1 MTALLIS
8 SYYAGL
14 LPFPDI
20 HPVAFSLGP
29 IAVHWYGLAY
39 VTGILLGWYYAR
51 QLIVRTS
58 LWPQGQPPMTLQQ
71 TDDFVSWATLGVVI
85 GGRIGYLAVYDLPNL
100 LEDPMRAFRIWDGGM
115 SFHGGFLGT
124 TLVMLIYA
132 RRHTLPLWSL
142 FDLVSIVVPFG
153 LLFGRLANFI
163 NGELWGRVTDVPWA
177 IVFPKGGPFARHPS
191 QLYEAGLEGLLPL
204 VILFIVGVGFSGLKK
219 PGLVTGLFVSI
230 YALSRIFV
238 EFFREPDEQI
248 GYLSGGWLT
257 MGMILSL
264 PMLAVGIWA
273 MIRAQRLPR
282 ALS

>member
-1 MTALLIS
+1 MNALLIS

-14 LPFPDI
+14 LPFPDLN
-20 HPVAFSLGP
+20 PVAFSLGP
-29 IAVHWYGLAY
+29 ISVHWYGLAY
-39 VTGILLGWYYAR
+39 VTGIILGWYYAR
-51 QLIVRTS
+51 QLIVRS
-58 LWPQGQPPMTLQQ
+58 DLWPQGRPPMTLQQ
-71 TDDFVSWATLGVVI
+71 TDDFVTWATLGVVI

-100 LEDPMRAFRIWDGGM
+100 FEDPMRAFRIWNGGM

-124 TLVMLIYA
+124 ALVMLIYA

-191 QLYEAGLEGLLPL
+191 QLYEAGLEGLLLL

-219 PGLVTGLFVSI
+219 PGLVTGLFVSV

-264 PMLAVGIWA
+264 PMLAAGIWA

>member
-1 MTALLIS
+1 
-8 SYYAGL
+8 
-14 LPFPDI
+14 
-20 HPVAFSLGP
+20 
-29 IAVHWYGLAY
+29 
-39 VTGILLGWYYAR
+39 
-51 QLIVRTS
+51 
-58 LWPQGQPPMTLQQ
+58 MTLQQ

-282 ALS
+282 TLS